1 MNKGILVPT
10 LRWRLFDGIIVERRQ
25 CTGMK
30 VNWREHIAMLLYF
43 SPIAEKEE
51 ILLSIT
57 G

>member
-1 MNKGILVPT
+1 MPT
-10 LRWRLFDGIIVERRQ
+10 LRWRLFDGVIVERRQ
-25 CTGMK
+25 CTGME
-30 VNWREHIAMLLYF
+30 VNWREHIAMLLYS